1 MYVPIKKV
9 CFIGAGTMGCFNS
22 LLASAAGYECVIY
35 DPCEE
40 SLKNRASNQAE
51 LADFLNHD
59 NFFKGVDVNAA
70 IKKIY
75 DCSDLKFA
83 LDGVDLVSES
93 IPENLEL
100 KKQLFQELESL
111 VSKKTIITT
120 NTSGLSLEVLSNQFS
135 PKHQFAA
142 MHFHLGSRLVDIVRG
157 THTSEETIISI
168 KTFVETLGCGG
179 IIYKNRNSKYAL
191 NPMLGALTTQSMLLV
206 IEGRYSIEEIDG
218 AWKNANNSKL
228 GPFGIMDMLGLD
240 VIKNAWEEQ
249 DKESRLIDHKEK
261 ILKHLSSYI
270 DKNNLGIKT
279 GEGFLN
285 HSNID
290 INNDKY
296 NYENIKQ
303 DLYIGIIE
311 ASLVLL
317 SDGILEKDA
326 INNAWTYGTNLQKGP
341 FDILDEI
348 GVERFKKLYQE
359 WVDLEYISNK
369 SYELVSD
376 VISNFK

>member
-1 MYVPIKKV
+1 VTITIKKV

-40 SLKNRASNQAE
+40 SLKNRASNQ
-51 LADFLNHD
+51 LKLVDFLNHE
-59 NFFKGVDVNAA
+59 NFFKGVDVNTA

-75 DCSDLKFA
+75 DCSDLKLA
-83 LDGVDLVSES
+83 LDGADLISES

-100 KKQLFQELESL
+100 KNELFQKLEGL
-111 VSKKTIITT
+111 VGKKTIITT
-120 NTSGLSLEVLSNQFS
+120 NTSGLSLEALSNQIN
-135 PKHQFAA
+135 PRYQFAA

-168 KTFVETLGCGG
+168 KTFVETLGCSG

-249 DKESRLIDHKEK
+249 DKESRLIEHKEK
-261 ILKHLSSYI
+261 ILKHLSLYI

-348 GVERFKKLYQE
+348 GIETFKKLYQE

-376 VISNFK
+376 VILNFK

>member
-191 NPMLGALTTQSMLLV
+191 NSMLGALTTQSMLMV
-206 IEGRYSIEEIDG
+206 IEGRYSIEEIDE
-218 AWKNANNSKL
+218 AWKNANDSKL
-228 GPFGIMDMLGLD
+228 GPFGVMDMLGLD

-249 DKESRLIDHKEK
+249 DEESRLIDHKGK

-270 DKNNLGIKT
+270 HKNNLGIKT
-279 GEGFLN
+279 GAGFLN

-290 INNDKY
+290 ISNDQI

-341 FDILDEI
+341 FDILDEM

-369 SYELVSD
+369 SYELVSG
-376 VISNFK
+376 VISNLK

>member
-157 THTSEETIISI
+157 THTSEETIISV

-191 NPMLGALTTQSMLLV
+191 NPMLGALTTQSMLMV

-218 AWKNANNSKL
+218 AWKNANDSKL

-249 DKESRLIDHKEK
+249 DEESRLIDHKGK

-270 DKNNLGIKT
+270 HKNNLGIKT
-279 GEGFLN
+279 GAGFLN

-290 INNDKY
+290 ISNDQI

-341 FDILDEI
+341 FDILDEM

-369 SYELVSD
+369 SYELVSG
-376 VISNFK
+376 VISNLK

>member
-1 MYVPIKKV
+1 MSLPIKKI

-22 LLASAAGYECVIY
+22 LLASAAGYDCLIY
-35 DPCEE
+35 DPFEDALE
-40 SLKNRASNQAE
+40 NRSINQAK
-51 LADFLNHD
+51 LANFLKHE

-75 DCSDLKFA
+75 DCSDLRLA
-83 LDGVDLVSES
+83 LDSTHLISES

-100 KKQLFQELESL
+100 KTKLFQKLEGL
-111 VSKKTIITT
+111 VDKKTIITT
-120 NTSGLSLEVLSNQFS
+120 NTSGLSLETLSNQMS
-135 PKHQFAA
+135 PKFQFAA

-157 THTSEETIISI
+157 TYTSEETIISI
-168 KTFVETLGCGG
+168 KTFVENLGCNG

-191 NPMLGALTTQSMLLV
+191 NLMLGALTTQSMLMV
-206 IEGRYSIEEIDG
+206 IEGRYSIEEVDG
-218 AWKNANNSKL
+218 AWKNANDSKL

-285 HSNID
+285 YSNID
-290 INNDKY
+290 INNDQY

-326 INNAWTYGTNLQKGP
+326 INNAWIYGTNLQKGP

-348 GVERFKKLYQE
+348 GVERFKKIYKE

-369 SYELVSD
+369 SYELVS
-376 VISNFK
+376 VLISNLK

>member
-1 MYVPIKKV
+1 MTITIKKV

-40 SLKNRASNQAE
+40 SLKNRASNQ
-51 LADFLNHD
+51 LKLIDFLNHE
-59 NFFKGVDVNAA
+59 NFFKGVDVNTA

-75 DCSDLKFA
+75 DCSDLKLA
-83 LDGVDLVSES
+83 LGGADLISES

-100 KKQLFQELESL
+100 KTKLLQKLEGL
-111 VSKKTIITT
+111 VNKKTIITT
-120 NTSGLSLEVLSNQFS
+120 NTSGLSLETLSDHIN
-135 PKHQFAA
+135 PKFQFAA

-191 NPMLGALTTQSMLLV
+191 NPMLGALTTQSMLMV

-218 AWKNANNSKL
+218 AWKNANDSKL

-249 DKESRLIDHKEK
+249 DEESRLIDHKEK

-270 DKNNLGIKT
+270 HQNKLGIKT

-285 HSNID
+285 HSNIN
-290 INNDKY
+290 ISNDQF

-376 VISNFK
+376 VISNLK

>member
-1 MYVPIKKV
+1 MTITIKKV

-40 SLKNRASNQAE
+40 SLKNRASNQ
-51 LADFLNHD
+51 LKLIDFLNHE
-59 NFFKGVDVNAA
+59 NFFKGVDVNTA

-75 DCSDLKFA
+75 DCSDLKLA
-83 LDGVDLVSES
+83 LDGADLISES

-100 KKQLFQELESL
+100 KNELFQKLEGL
-111 VSKKTIITT
+111 VNKKTIITT
-120 NTSGLSLEVLSNQFS
+120 NTSGLSLETLSDQIN
-135 PKHQFAA
+135 PKFQFAA

-191 NPMLGALTTQSMLLV
+191 NPMLGALTTQSMLMV

-218 AWKNANNSKL
+218 AWKNANDSKL

-249 DKESRLIDHKEK
+249 DEESRLIDHKGK

-270 DKNNLGIKT
+270 HKNNLGIKT
-279 GEGFLN
+279 GAGFLN

-290 INNDKY
+290 ISNDQI

-341 FDILDEI
+341 FDILDEM

-369 SYELVSD
+369 SYELVSG
-376 VISNFK
+376 VISNLK

>member
-1 MYVPIKKV
+1 VTITIKKV

-40 SLKNRASNQAE
+40 SRKNRASNQ
-51 LADFLNHD
+51 LKLVDFLNHE
-59 NFFKGVDVNAA
+59 NFFKGVDVNAT

-75 DCSDLKFA
+75 DCSDLKLA
-83 LDGVDLVSES
+83 LDGVDLISES

-100 KKQLFQELESL
+100 KTKLLQKLEGL
-111 VSKKTIITT
+111 VNKKTIITT
-120 NTSGLSLEVLSNQFS
+120 NTSGLSLETLSDQIK
-135 PKHQFAA
+135 PKFQFAA

-168 KTFVETLGCGG
+168 KTFVETLGCDG

-191 NPMLGALTTQSMLLV
+191 NPMLGALTTQSMLMV

-218 AWKNANNSKL
+218 AWKNANDSKL

-249 DKESRLIDHKEK
+249 DEESRLIDHKEK
-261 ILKHLSSYI
+261 ILKYLSSYI
-270 DKNNLGIKT
+270 HQNKLGIKT

-285 HSNID
+285 HSNIN
-290 INNDKY
+290 ISNDQY

-348 GVERFKKLYQE
+348 GIETFKKLYQE

-376 VISNFK
+376 VILNFK

>member
-1 MYVPIKKV
+1 VTITIKKV

-40 SLKNRASNQAE
+40 SLKNRASNQ
-51 LADFLNHD
+51 LKLIDFLNHE
-59 NFFKGVDVNAA
+59 NFFKGVDVNTA

-75 DCSDLKFA
+75 DCSDLKLA
-83 LDGVDLVSES
+83 LDGADLISES

-100 KKQLFQELESL
+100 KTKLLQKLEG
-111 VSKKTIITT
+111 VINKKTIITT
-120 NTSGLSLEVLSNQFS
+120 NTSGLSLEALSNQIN
-135 PKHQFAA
+135 PRYQFAA

-168 KTFVETLGCGG
+168 KTFVETLGCSG

-218 AWKNANNSKL
+218 AWKNANKSKL

-249 DKESRLIDHKEK
+249 DKESRLIEHKEK
-261 ILKHLSSYI
+261 ILKHLSLYI

-369 SYELVSD
+369 SYELVSG
-376 VISNFK
+376 VISNLK

>member
-1 MYVPIKKV
+1 MTITIKKV

-40 SLKNRASNQAE
+40 SLKNRASNQ
-51 LADFLNHD
+51 LKLIDFLNHE
-59 NFFKGVDVNAA
+59 NFFKGIDVNTA

-75 DCSDLKFA
+75 DCSDLKLA
-83 LDGVDLVSES
+83 LDGADLISES

-100 KKQLFQELESL
+100 KTKLLQKLEGL
-111 VSKKTIITT
+111 VNKKTIITT
-120 NTSGLSLEVLSNQFS
+120 NTSGLSLETLSDQIN
-135 PKHQFAA
+135 PKFQFAA

-191 NPMLGALTTQSMLLV
+191 NSMLGALTTQSMLMV
-206 IEGRYSIEEIDG
+206 IEGRYSIEEIDE
-218 AWKNANNSKL
+218 AWKNANDSKL
-228 GPFGIMDMLGLD
+228 GPFGVMDMLGLD

-261 ILKHLSSYI
+261 ILKHLSTYI
-270 DKNNLGIKT
+270 DKNKLGIKT

-285 HSNID
+285 HSNIN
-290 INNDKY
+290 ISNDQY

-326 INNAWTYGTNLQKGP
+326 INNAWTYGTNLQNGP

-359 WVDLEYISNK
+359 WVDLKYISNK
-369 SYELVSD
+369 SYALVSD

>member
-1 MYVPIKKV
+1 MSLPIKKI

-22 LLASAAGYECVIY
+22 LLASAAGYDCLIY
-35 DPCEE
+35 DPFEDALE
-40 SLKNRASNQAE
+40 NRSINQAK
-51 LADFLNHD
+51 LANFLKHE

-75 DCSDLKFA
+75 DCSDLRLA
-83 LDGVDLVSES
+83 LDSTHLISES

-100 KKQLFQELESL
+100 KTKLFQKLEGL
-111 VSKKTIITT
+111 VDKKTIITT
-120 NTSGLSLEVLSNQFS
+120 NTSGLSIETLSNQMS
-135 PKHQFAA
+135 PKFQFAA

-157 THTSEETIISI
+157 TYTSEETIISI
-168 KTFVETLGCGG
+168 KTFVENLGCNG

-191 NPMLGALTTQSMLLV
+191 NLMLGALTTQSMLMV
-206 IEGRYSIEEIDG
+206 IEGRYSIEEVDG
-218 AWKNANNSKL
+218 AWKNANDSKL

-285 HSNID
+285 YSNID
-290 INNDKY
+290 INNDQY

-348 GVERFKKLYQE
+348 GVERFKKIYKE

-369 SYELVSD
+369 SYELVLG
-376 VISNFK
+376 VISNLK

>member
-1 MYVPIKKV
+1 MSLPIKKI

-22 LLASAAGYECVIY
+22 LLASAAGYDCLIY
-35 DPCEE
+35 DPFEDALE
-40 SLKNRASNQAE
+40 SRSINQAK
-51 LADFLNHD
+51 LANFLKHE

-75 DCSDLKFA
+75 DCSDLRLA
-83 LDGVDLVSES
+83 LDSTHLISES

-100 KKQLFQELESL
+100 KTKLFQKLEGL
-111 VSKKTIITT
+111 VDKKTIITT
-120 NTSGLSLEVLSNQFS
+120 NTSGLSLETLSNQMS
-135 PKHQFAA
+135 PKFQFAA

-157 THTSEETIISI
+157 TYTSEETIISI
-168 KTFVETLGCGG
+168 KTFVENLGCNG

-191 NPMLGALTTQSMLLV
+191 NLMIGALTTQSMLMV
-206 IEGRYSIEEIDG
+206 IEGRYSIEEVDG
-218 AWKNANNSKL
+218 AWKNANDSKL

-285 HSNID
+285 YSNID
-290 INNDKY
+290 INNDQY

-348 GVERFKKLYQE
+348 GVERFKKIYKE

-369 SYELVSD
+369 SYELVS
-376 VISNFK
+376 VLISNLK

>member
-1 MYVPIKKV
+1 MTITIKKV

-40 SLKNRASNQAE
+40 SLKNRASNQ
-51 LADFLNHD
+51 LKLVDFLNHE
-59 NFFKGVDVNAA
+59 NFFKGVDVNTA

-75 DCSDLKFA
+75 DCSDLKLA
-83 LDGVDLVSES
+83 LDGADLISES

-100 KKQLFQELESL
+100 KNELFQKLEGL
-111 VSKKTIITT
+111 VNKKTIITT
-120 NTSGLSLEVLSNQFS
+120 NTSGLSLEALSNQIN
-135 PKHQFAA
+135 PKFQFAA

-191 NPMLGALTTQSMLLV
+191 NPMLGALTTQSMLMV

-218 AWKNANNSKL
+218 AWKNANDSKL

-249 DKESRLIDHKEK
+249 DEESRLIDHKEK

-270 DKNNLGIKT
+270 HQNKLGIKT

-285 HSNID
+285 HSNIN
-290 INNDKY
+290 ISNDQY

>member
-1 MYVPIKKV
+1 MTITIKKV

-40 SLKNRASNQAE
+40 SLKNRASNQ
-51 LADFLNHD
+51 LKLVDFLNHE
-59 NFFKGVDVNAA
+59 NFFKGIDVKTA

-75 DCSDLKFA
+75 DCSDLKLA
-83 LDGVDLVSES
+83 LDGADLISES
-93 IPENLEL
+93 IPENLKL
-100 KKQLFQELESL
+100 KNELFQKLEGL
-111 VSKKTIITT
+111 VNKKTIITT
-120 NTSGLSLEVLSNQFS
+120 NTSGLSLEALSNQIN
-135 PKHQFAA
+135 PKFQFAA

-191 NPMLGALTTQSMLLV
+191 NSMLGALTTQSMLMV
-206 IEGRYSIEEIDG
+206 IEGRYTIEEIDE
-218 AWKNANNSKL
+218 AWKNANDSKL
-228 GPFGIMDMLGLD
+228 GPFGVMDMLGLD

-249 DKESRLIDHKEK
+249 DEESRLIDHKGK

-270 DKNNLGIKT
+270 HKNNLGIKT
-279 GEGFLN
+279 GAGFLN

-290 INNDKY
+290 ISNDQI

-341 FDILDEI
+341 FDILDEM

-369 SYELVSD
+369 SYELVSG
-376 VISNFK
+376 VISNLK

>member
-157 THTSEETIISI
+157 THTSEETIISV

-191 NPMLGALTTQSMLLV
+191 NSMLGALTTQSMLMV
-206 IEGRYSIEEIDG
+206 IEGRYSIEEIDE
-218 AWKNANNSKL
+218 AWKNANDSKL

-249 DKESRLIDHKEK
+249 DEESRLIDHKGK

-270 DKNNLGIKT
+270 HKNNLGIKT
-279 GEGFLN
+279 GAGFLN

-290 INNDKY
+290 ISNDQI

-341 FDILDEI
+341 FDILDEM

-369 SYELVSD
+369 SYELVSG
-376 VISNFK
+376 VISNLK

>member
-1 MYVPIKKV
+1 MSLPIKKI

-22 LLASAAGYECVIY
+22 LLASAAGYDCLIY
-35 DPCEE
+35 DPFEDALE
-40 SLKNRASNQAE
+40 NRSINQAK
-51 LADFLNHD
+51 LANFLKHE

-75 DCSDLKFA
+75 DCSDLRLA
-83 LDGVDLVSES
+83 LDSTHLISES

-100 KKQLFQELESL
+100 KTKLFQKLESL
-111 VSKKTIITT
+111 VDKKTIITT
-120 NTSGLSLEVLSNQFS
+120 NTSGLSLETLSNQMS
-135 PKHQFAA
+135 PKFQFAA

-157 THTSEETIISI
+157 TYTSEETIISI
-168 KTFVETLGCGG
+168 KTFVENLGCNG

-191 NPMLGALTTQSMLLV
+191 NLMLGALTTQSMLMV
-206 IEGRYSIEEIDG
+206 IEGRYSIEEVDG
-218 AWKNANNSKL
+218 AWKNANDSKL

-285 HSNID
+285 YSNID
-290 INNDKY
+290 INNDQY

-348 GVERFKKLYQE
+348 GVERFKKIYKE

-369 SYELVSD
+369 SYELVS
-376 VISNFK
+376 VLISNLK

>member
-157 THTSEETIISI
+157 THTSEETIISV

-191 NPMLGALTTQSMLLV
+191 NSMLGALTTQSMLMV

-218 AWKNANNSKL
+218 AWKNANDSKL

-249 DKESRLIDHKEK
+249 DEESRLIDHKGK

-270 DKNNLGIKT
+270 HKNNLGIKT
-279 GEGFLN
+279 GAGFLN

-290 INNDKY
+290 ISNDQI

-326 INNAWTYGTNLQKGP
+326 INSAWTYGTNLQKGP
-341 FDILDEI
+341 FDILDEM

-359 WVDLEYISNK
+359 WVDLKYISNK
-369 SYELVSD
+369 SYALVSD